1 MLQVL
6 ASLYW
11 RLRAYGSNGVLLGA
25 FALSFTATRQL
36 PADDWAQFRGPNA
49 SGVAE
54 DSGALPTEF
63 SFEQNVRWSLPL
75 GDGIASPI
83 VVGDRVYVTA
93 MSGPETFAVYGIDA
107 NSGKILWQREL
118 PTGTLPAITQPNSHA
133 SSTPASDGE
142 RVYVYF
148 STLGLLAFDA
158 ANGHE
163 VWRHTLPLPAYLMDW
178 GAAASPIVYQDLVIF
193 DQDDDLSP
201 YLLALD
207 AKTGAERWKTPRPEM
222 LAGYSVPVLCEAAG
236 RTDLVVAGTG
246 KMKGYD
252 PLTGKELWTCNTLL
266 RTIMTTPVVKDGV
279 IYISVQ
285 SYGDT
290 DRILKFALL
299 EWKDTNQDGK
309 LTKAELPREFEE
321 RFDKADVNHDGFLE
335 GAELDTA
342 FQSPANMSGGGSI
355 VQAIKGGGSGDVT
368 KTHVLWNLQKS
379 SAPSNVSSPLL
390 THGRLFLVKRGGLS
404 ACFDGKTGETIWQ
417 KKRIKNLGEYYASP
431 VAADGKIFVINDEG
445 IMVVLA
451 DEPEVKV
458 LAKND
463 MGANCLAT
471 PAIAHG
477 SIFIRTREKLFR
489 IAEEK

>member
-1 MLQVL
+1 MSRPLAL
-6 ASLYW
+6 PGSFARRFASLC
-11 RLRAYGSNGVLLGA
+11 NFLGA
-25 FALSFTATRQL
+25 AALLCSAPSHAR
-36 PADDWAQFRGPNA
+36 AADWAQFRGPNA
-49 SGVAE
+49 SGIAAE
-54 DSGALPTEF
+54 SGPLPTEF
-63 SFEQNVRWSLPL
+63 SFEHNVRWSVPL

-83 VVGDRVYVTA
+83 VVGDRVFVTA

-107 NSGKILWQREL
+107 ANGKILWQQEI
-118 PTGTLPAITQPNSHA
+118 PTGKLPAITQPNSHA

-148 STLGLLAFDA
+148 STVGLLAFDA
-158 ANGHE
+158 ADGHE
-163 VWRHTLPLPAYLMDW
+163 AWRHTLPLPAYLMDW

-222 LAGYSVPVLCEAAG
+222 LAGYSVPVLCEAGG

-246 KMKGYD
+246 KLKGYD
-252 PLTGKELWTCNTLL
+252 PRTGKELWTCNTLL
-266 RTIMTTPVVKDGV
+266 RTIMTTPVVRDGV

-290 DRILKFALL
+290 DRVLKFALL

-309 LTKAELPREFEE
+309 LTKAELPPEFWE
-321 RFDKADVNHDGFLE
+321 RFDKADANQDDFLE
-335 GAELDTA
+335 GEELDTA
-342 FQSPANMSGGGSI
+342 FQSPSNMSGGGSI
-355 VQAIKGGGSGDVT
+355 VQAIQGGGSGDVT

-379 SAPSNVSSPLL
+379 KAPSNVCSPLL
-390 THGRLFLVKRGGLS
+390 TNGRLFLLKRGGLS
-404 ACFDGKTGETIWQ
+404 SCFDSRTGETIWQ
-417 KKRIKNLGEYYASP
+417 TKRIKNLGEYYASP

-451 DEPEVKV
+451 DEPDVKV

-477 SIFIRTREKLFR
+477 AIFIRTREKLFCVG
-489 IAEEK
+489 EGK

>member
-1 MLQVL
+1 MLQFL
-6 ASLYW
+6 ASLCW
-11 RLRAYGSNGVLLGA
+11 RLRAYRSNRVLLGA
-25 FALSFTATRQL
+25 FALSFAATRQL

-63 SFEQNVRWSLPL
+63 SFEQNVRWTLPL

-107 NSGKILWQREL
+107 NSGKVLWQREL

-158 ANGHE
+158 ADGHE

-222 LAGYSVPVLCEAAG
+222 LAGYSVPVLCEAGG

-321 RFDKADVNHDGFLE
+321 RFDKADANHDGFLE

-342 FQSPANMSGGGSI
+342 FQSPSNMSGGGSI

-477 SIFIRTREKLFR
+477 AIFIRTREKLFCV
-489 IAEEK
+489 AKGK

>member
-1 MLQVL
+1 MPRVS
-6 ASLYW
+6 SLIRFR
-11 RLRAYGSNGVLLGA
+11 RLLVVRILSAA
-25 FALSFTATRQL
+25 FAIIVSAPFA
-36 PADDWAQFRGPNA
+36 PAADWAQFRGPNA

-54 DSGALPTEF
+54 ESGPLPAEF
-63 SFEQNVRWSLPL
+63 SFEKNVRWALPL

-83 VVGDRVYVTA
+83 IVGDRVFVTA
-93 MSGPETFAVYGIDA
+93 MSGPETFAVYGLDA
-107 NSGKILWQREL
+107 DSGKILWNTEL
-118 PTGTLPAITQPNSHA
+118 PTGKLPPITQPNGHA

-158 ANGHE
+158 ADGHE
-163 VWRHTLPLPAYLMDW
+163 VWRHTLPQPAYLMDW
-178 GAAASPIVYQDLVIF
+178 GAAVSPIVYKDLVIF

-201 YLLALD
+201 YLLAVD
-207 AKTGAERWKTPRPEM
+207 AKTGVERWKTPRPEM
-222 LAGYSVPVLCEAAG
+222 LAGYSVPVLCEAEG

-252 PLTGKELWTCNTLL
+252 PATGKELWTCNTLL

-290 DRILKFALL
+290 DRVLKFALL

-309 LTKAELPREFEE
+309 LTKAELPREFWE
-321 RFDKADVNHDGFLE
+321 RFDKADADHDGFLA
-335 GAELDTA
+335 GTELDTA
-342 FQSPANMSGGGSI
+342 FQSPSNMSGGGSI
-355 VQAIKGGGSGDVT
+355 VQAIKGGGLGDVT

-379 SAPSNVSSPLL
+379 KAPSNVCSPLL
-390 THGRLFLVKRGGLS
+390 TNGRLFLVKRGGLS
-404 ACFDGKTGETIWQ
+404 SCFDSKTGETIWQ
-417 KKRIKNLGEYYASP
+417 TKRIKNLGEYYASP
-431 VAADGKIFVINDEG
+431 VAADGKIFAINDEG

-458 LAKND
+458 LSKND
-463 MGANCLAT
+463 MGASCLAT
-471 PAIAHG
+471 PAIARG
-477 SIFIRTREKLFR
+477 AIFIRTRETLFC
-489 IAEEK
+489 IGEGK